1 MCLRLANNRTDSTHQ
16 LVKRKFRW
24 GQSEVLLYLLTAPI
38 IFALIG
44 LLTFLIAYLLIVIF
58 NVRQGVTVFF
68 YLWLY
73 FMIFF
78 GAPLALI
85 FSFFVPP
92 FVFEWIRKRR
102 LKRLMRGRS

>member
-1 MCLRLANNRTDSTHQ
+1 MCLRLASNRTDSTHQ

-24 GQSEVLLYLLTAPI
+24 GQAEVLLYLLSAPI

-44 LLTFLIAYLLIVIF
+44 LLTFLIAYLLIVIL

-92 FVFEWIRKRR
+92 FVHKLIRKRR
-102 LKRLMRGRS
+102 LRRLMRGRR